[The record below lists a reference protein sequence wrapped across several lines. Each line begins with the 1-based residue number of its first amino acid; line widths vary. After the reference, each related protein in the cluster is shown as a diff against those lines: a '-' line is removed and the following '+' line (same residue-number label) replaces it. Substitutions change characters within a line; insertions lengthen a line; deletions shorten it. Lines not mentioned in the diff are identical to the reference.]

1 MTPCLLCWV
10 THGTLGQIESKL
22 ALFTGKQATVA
33 LARRREPQAE
43 AQASLHSNIYCAVH
57 SVKPL
62 LTLRVLEEPLLCTQT
77 GGCDAAFLGIA
88 VPAGFASRS
97 CRRMVALPPAMLEG
111 PLFRPH
117 NFAAAYMSRT
127 GSFNQ
132 SACPLDK
139 PCSYQAWLCAAA
151 AGCFDAAA
159 GHAGGAAVPAARLG
173 GRVHEPD
180 GRV

>member
-1 MTPCLLCWV
+1 M
-10 THGTLGQIESKL
+10 LGQVESKL

-43 AQASLHSNIYCAVH
+43 AQASLHSNVYCAVH

-62 LTLRVLEEPLLCTQT
+62 LTLGVLEEALLRMQR
-77 GGCDAAFLGIA
+77 GGRDAAFLGSFI
-88 VPAGFASRS
+88 PAGSASRS
-97 CRRMVALPPAMLEG
+97 CRRLVAPPPAMLEG
-111 PLFRPH
+111 SPFRPR
-117 NFAAAYMSRT
+117 NFAAVYMCRT

-132 SACPLDK
+132 SACPPDK
-139 PCSYQAWLCAAA
+139 PCSYQARLCAAA
-151 AGCFDAAA
+151 AGCVDAAA

-173 GRVHEPD
+173 GRIHEPD